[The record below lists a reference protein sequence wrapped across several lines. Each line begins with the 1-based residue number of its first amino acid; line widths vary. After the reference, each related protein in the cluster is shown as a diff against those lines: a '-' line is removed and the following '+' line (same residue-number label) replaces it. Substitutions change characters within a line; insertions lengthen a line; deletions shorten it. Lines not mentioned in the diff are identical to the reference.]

1 MEAWMEYKF
10 MQQAYPANAK
20 GVNVTLT
27 AIDPNNNYIPIGT
40 TTSDTAGNF
49 GLAWTPEVPGTYHI
63 IATFAG
69 SKSYGSSYSTT
80 YMTVGPEPETPAEI
94 PPEPPLPPYEMYTLY
109 AAIAIIIAL
118 AIGFFLLLRRK

>member
-1 MEAWMEYKF
+1 MEYKF

-69 SKSYGSSYSTT
+69 SAAYGSSYSTT
-80 YMTVGPEPETPAEI
+80 YMTVGEAATTPPITEQI
-94 PPEPPLPPYEMYTLY
+94 VQLPPFEMYILY
-109 AAIAIIIAL
+109 AAIGIIIAV
-118 AIGFFLLLRRK
+118 AIVGLLIVRMLKKP